1 MFDDLMARSMLVRCP
16 QQGAPGAARGL
27 RRTSALEV
35 ADGALPLKQ
44 LRTSIHRVGVILRL
58 SIFLPLGSFAA
69 FRATAGAANSAVL
82 SGRCAWC
89 CCECIGTRAD

>member
-1 MFDDLMARSMLVRCP
+1 MFDDLIARSMLVRCP

-27 RRTSALEV
+27 RITSAVEV
-35 ADGALPLKQ
+35 PHGALPPKQ

-58 SIFLPLGSFAA
+58 SIFLPRGSFAA

-82 SGRCAWC
+82 SGRCARC
-89 CCECIGTRAD
+89 CGEGIGTRAD